1 MILKM
6 LIKVF
11 IFPGFLFMSIYS
23 FLMEYLDRKI
33 YARMQSRTGP
43 PWYQPIADFF
53 KLIGKSEII
62 PKDANPTMFRLLPL
76 IALASVAAAFAYI
89 PIYSATAT
97 FSFDGDIVVVLYFLT
112 IIPLTSFL
120 AGWYSR
126 NAYATIGATR
136 ILTQMFAYEVPL
148 FMCMLAPALIA
159 DTWSISQI
167 SAYYAV
173 HPLHALINIP
183 VCLTGIIAIQCK
195 LERAPFDT
203 PEAETE
209 IVSGVLVE
217 YGGNLL
223 AIFKMA
229 TNCELVLVIS
239 FFSAIFLPFFT
250 GIAWVD
256 FILYF
261 VKTLLVLFILVLMR
275 ATMARLEINNTIRF
289 CWRYLSPIAFAQLII
304 NILVRSVL

>member
-1 MILKM
+1 MILNM
-6 LIKVF
+6 LIKIF
-11 IFPGFLFMSIYS
+11 IFPGFMFMSIYS
-23 FLMEYLDRKI
+23 LLMKYLDRKI
-33 YARMQSRTGP
+33 YARMQNRMGP

-76 IALASVAAAFAYI
+76 IALTSVAAAFTYI
-89 PIYSATAT
+89 PVFSQAAT
-97 FSFDGDIVVVLYFLT
+97 FSFEGDMVVVLYFLT

-148 FMCMLAPALIA
+148 FMCMLSPALIA
-159 DTWSISQI
+159 NTWSVSQI

-183 VCLTGIIAIQCK
+183 AFLIGLVAIQCK

-223 AIFKMA
+223 AFFEMA
-229 TNCELVLVIS
+229 KSCELVLVIS
-239 FFSAIFLPFFT
+239 FFTAIFLPFFT
-250 GIAWVD
+250 GTIWID

-261 VKTLLVLFILVLMR
+261 VKTLLVLFILTLMK
-275 ATMARLEINNTIRF
+275 ATMARLEINNTVKF
-289 CWRYLSPIAFAQLII
+289 CWKYLSPVAFAQLII
-304 NILVRSVL
+304 NILVRGV